1 VVQSVQPRPPPA
13 AHQRPVVVDR
23 CPPQIDGQ
31 HVPAGAQRPGDVELG
46 RQAAALAVAERNELP
61 ASAFAFP
68 AQRKEPL
75 TSASHVRSALN
86 RFDQVQDVT
95 DADRAL
101 AFENIRRAASCF
113 GVDMTEQSWHDLMH

>member
-1 VVQSVQPRPPPA
+1 MAEPHTSPTWEPPPPA
-13 AHQRPVVVDR
+13 EQFT
-23 CPPQIDGQ
+23 
-31 HVPAGAQRPGDVELG
+31 GDLD
-46 RQAAALAVAERNELP
+46 AAERHELP

-75 TSASHVRSALN
+75 TSPSHVRTAIS

-101 AFENIRRAASCF
+101 AFENIRRAAAHF
-113 GVDMTEQSWHDLMH
+113 GVDMTERSWHELMR